1 LQKPKKSYNA
11 RVWGFTWILISH
23 FLYMK
28 HEQKKEIISKY
39 AREKG
44 DTGSPEVQIALLS
57 VRIEALT
64 AHLNEHKKD
73 NHSRRGLLGL
83 VQKRRRLK
91 NYLQK
96 SNPEA
101 FKKITEE
108 LDNNKAAEKAAKVEK
123 TAALKKT
130 KTDKKAEKKSAPK
143 AEKAEKKAPAKKTAK
158 KK

>member
-1 LQKPKKSYNA
+1 
-11 RVWGFTWILISH
+11 
-23 FLYMK
+23 MK

-57 VRIEALT
+57 VRIDALT

-96 SNPEA
+96 TNPEA
-101 FKKITEE
+101 FRKITEE
-108 LDNNKAAEKAAKVEK
+108 LDGIKAAEKAAKVEK
-123 TAALKKT
+123 TEAV
-130 KTDKKAEKKSAPK
+130 KKAKIEKKSAPK
-143 AEKAEKKAPAKKTAK
+143 AKAEKAEKTPAKKTSK